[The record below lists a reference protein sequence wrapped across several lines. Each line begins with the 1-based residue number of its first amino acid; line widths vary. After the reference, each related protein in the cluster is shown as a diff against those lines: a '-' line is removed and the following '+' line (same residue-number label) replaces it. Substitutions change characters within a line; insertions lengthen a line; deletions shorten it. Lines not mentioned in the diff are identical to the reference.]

1 MHVKNLG
8 SLLNYS
14 FFQLNWKFK
23 TLKKKKR
30 ERERTS
36 WNQWLRLCAPHA
48 GGPDSVP
55 GQETRKTQHA
65 ATKTE
70 EPCDATKTCHSQIE
84 KYLFLRD
91 EISERRIERLI

>member
-14 FFQLNWKFK
+14 FFQLNWKLK
-23 TLKKKKR
+23 TFRKKKKKKR

-36 WNQWLRLCAPHA
+36 LEVQWLRLCAPCA
-48 GGPDSVP
+48 GGPASVP
-55 GQETRKTQHA
+55 GQETRKTEHA
-65 ATKTE
+65 AAKIE

-84 KYLFLRD
+84 NIFF
-91 EISERRIERLI
+91 